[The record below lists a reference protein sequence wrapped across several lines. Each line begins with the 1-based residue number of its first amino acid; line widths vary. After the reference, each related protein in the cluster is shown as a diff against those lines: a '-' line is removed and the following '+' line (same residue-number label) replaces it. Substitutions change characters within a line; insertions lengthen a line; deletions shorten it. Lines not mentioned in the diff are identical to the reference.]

1 MLKGK
6 VNKGDK
12 FEITRTTPF
21 GKIVK
26 ETLTVAM
33 VWNNKVVFDN
43 GQEVYHVN

>member
-1 MLKGK
+1 MIAGR

-12 FEITRTTPF
+12 FEVTRTTQF

-33 VWNNKVVFDN
+33 IWGNRVVFDN
-43 GQEVYHVN
+43 GQEVFQTN

>member
-43 GQEVYHVN
+43 GQVVYHTN